1 LNRKYVRPLIAPSI
15 LSANFACL
23 KEQVKMVET
32 AGVDALHIDVMDG
45 HFVPNLTIG
54 PLVVRCLS
62 RITGLAQDVHLMVR
76 NPESLILPFKE
87 AGAHWL
93 TIHVETDG
101 HHQRMVQQIKS
112 LDMKA
117 GVALNPA
124 TSLTTIEWLIEDVDL
139 ILIMSVNPGFG
150 GQSFIPFCLDK
161 IRQAREMID
170 RHGSNALL
178 AVDGGIKPDNCLEV
192 AEAGADMLVMGSAI
206 FGDPSPA
213 DRVKEVQ
220 DRLRSLRERG

>member
-1 LNRKYVRPLIAPSI
+1 MSRNDSRPLIAPSI
-15 LSANFACL
+15 LSADFACL
-23 KEQVKMVET
+23 KEQVKTVEA

-54 PLVVRCLS
+54 PLVVQCLT
-62 RITGLAQDVHLMVR
+62 RITDLPQDVHLMVR

-93 TIHVETDG
+93 TIHVETEG
-101 HHQRMVQQIKS
+101 HHHRTIQQIKA

-124 TSLTTIEWLIEDVDL
+124 TALTTIEWLIEDVDL

-150 GQSFIPFCLDK
+150 GQSFIPFCIDK
-161 IRQAREMID
+161 IRRTREMID
-170 RHGSNALL
+170 RKGSSALL
-178 AVDGGIKPDNCLEV
+178 AVDGGIKKGNCLEV

-220 DRLRSLRERG
+220 DRLRTLKGRG

>member
-1 LNRKYVRPLIAPSI
+1 
-15 LSANFACL
+15 
-23 KEQVKMVET
+23 
-32 AGVDALHIDVMDG
+32 
-45 HFVPNLTIG
+45 
-54 PLVVRCLS
+54 
-62 RITGLAQDVHLMVR
+62 MVR

-93 TIHVETDG
+93 TIHVEVEG
-101 HHQRMVQQIKS
+101 HHQRMLQQIKS

-124 TSLTTIEWLIEDVDL
+124 TPLTSIEWLIEDADL

-150 GQSFIPFCLDK
+150 GQSFIPFCLEK
-161 IRQAREMID
+161 IRKTRDMID
-170 RHGSNALL
+170 RRGSNALL
-178 AVDGGIKPDNCLEV
+178 AVDGGIKPDNCLKV

-213 DRVKEVQ
+213 ERVKEVQ
-220 DRLRSLRERG
+220 GLLRSLKERG